1 MDRKT
6 RLILALLIEQIVA
19 RLNGRPD
26 ARSA

>member
-26 ARSA
+26 ARGA

>member
-19 RLNGRPD
+19 RLNGTP
-26 ARSA
+26 